1 VAGVLTIARLGY
13 GAIYAE
19 GLLMQYMNLRPSQ
32 VILDPENPRL
42 PDGTSDD
49 REAINRLIDE
59 GLVGL
64 ARDIARTGQTNP
76 AELPIAV
83 KEGSKYLVLEGNRRF
98 AALKLL
104 KDPDLAYEDE
114 QQKAFRRAAL
124 LGTPPKTVYA
134 LVLSSREEADHWI
147 VLRHT
152 GENNGVGIKRWSASQ
167 TATHR
172 RRANKSIDSGTLRS
186 IVIADQLEEAYAN
199 DEQIVTLVRR
209 LRREKL
215 TNIGRFFSP
224 DVLDRLQFTL
234 SIDNNSSLQTR
245 TLLVHHSA
253 QQLRDFFVWALTYI
267 LDNSVDAYKNRAIRQ
282 NALTSAANV
291 LPPIADSS
299 AEPFRL
305 VDGPALAENE
315 SAQQPTEEDPAS
327 GARDDGGESSSTR
340 GGSTDQN
347 SSSEQGRAS
356 TETPSGSDSD
366 EQAARTRKRD
376 ARPER
381 YILQDLKLPN
391 QPQRVQ
397 QLLRECRSLNL
408 EEFPGIACVMM
419 RVMVELSVSS
429 PDALALTSESETSTL
444 RNKIIA
450 ALKVLDPD
458 IDDSRKRDR
467 ELAQAYI
474 EASELGVQ
482 YLNGFVHNPA
492 VRPDQHLARRFS
504 SAFRPLLARL
514 DEKL

>member
-1 VAGVLTIARLGY
+1 
-13 GAIYAE
+13 
-19 GLLMQYMNLRPSQ
+19 MPYMNLRPSQ
-32 VILDPENPRL
+32 VNLDPQNPRL

-64 ARDIARTGQTNP
+64 ARDIAKTGQTNP

-83 KEGSKYLVLEGNRRF
+83 KEGSKYLILEGNRRF

-104 KDPDLAYEDE
+104 KDPDLAYEEE

-124 LGTPPKTVYA
+124 LGAPPKTVYA
-134 LVLSSREEADHWI
+134 LVLSSREEADRWI

-172 RRANKSIDSGTLRS
+172 RRANKSIDSGTMRS
-186 IVIADQLEEAYAN
+186 IIIADQLEEAYAS

-224 DVLDRLQFTL
+224 DILDRLQFTL
-234 SIDNNSSLQTR
+234 SIDENSSLQTK
-245 TLLVHHSA
+245 TLLVHHSV

-267 LDNSVDAYKNRAIRQ
+267 LNNSVDSYKNKEIRRK
-282 NALTSAANV
+282 ALTSAANL
-291 LPPIADSS
+291 LPPLADSS

-305 VDGPALAENE
+305 VDGPTPADNE
-315 SAQQPTEEDPAS
+315 STQQPTEEDPAQ
-327 GARDDGGESSSTR
+327 GARDDESASSSTR
-340 GGSTDQN
+340 GGSTDR
-347 SSSEQGRAS
+347 SSSSKQGQAT
-356 TETPSGSDSD
+356 TETPSNRDND
-366 EQAARTRKRD
+366 EEAARTKRRD

-391 QPQRVQ
+391 HPQRVQ
-397 QLLRECRSLNL
+397 QLLMECRALNL
-408 EEFPGIACVMM
+408 EEFPGIACVMI
-419 RVMVELSVSS
+419 RVIVELSVSS
-429 PDALALTSESETSTL
+429 PDALALTGESEASTL
-444 RNKIIA
+444 KKKIIA

-458 IDDSRKRDR
+458 IEDSRKRDR
-467 ELAQAYI
+467 ELAQAYM
-474 EASELGVQ
+474 EASDLGVQ

>member
-1 VAGVLTIARLGY
+1 
-13 GAIYAE
+13 
-19 GLLMQYMNLRPSQ
+19 MQYMNLRPPQ

-49 REAINRLIDE
+49 REAINRLIDD
-59 GLVGL
+59 GLIGL
-64 ARDIARTGQTNP
+64 ARDIAKTGQTNP

-104 KDPDLAYEDE
+104 KDPDLAYEEE

-124 LGTPPKTVYA
+124 LGTPPKTVFT

-152 GENNGVGIKRWSASQ
+152 GENNGVGVKRWSASQ

-172 RRANKSIDSGTLRS
+172 RRANKSIDSGTMRS
-186 IVIADQLEEAYAN
+186 IVIADQLEEAYAT
-199 DEQIVTLVRR
+199 DGQIVALVRR

-224 DVLDRLQFTL
+224 DVLHRLQFALAVDDT
-234 SIDNNSSLQTR
+234 SSLQTR

-253 QQLRDFFVWALTYI
+253 QQLRGLFIWALTYI
-267 LDNSVDAYKNRAIRQ
+267 LDNSVDAYKNEAIRQ
-282 NALTSAANV
+282 NALRSAAHL
-291 LPPIADSS
+291 LPPLADSS

-305 VDGPALAENE
+305 VDGPAPLAKKPT
-315 SAQQPTEEDPAS
+315 QPTGEDSAS
-327 GARDDGGESSSTR
+327 GARDEASESSGTR
-340 GGSTDQN
+340 GGSTDRG
-347 SSSEQGRAS
+347 SSSEQGKAS
-356 TETPSGSDSD
+356 TETSSVGDND
-366 EQAARTRKRD
+366 DDAARTKKRD

-381 YILQDLKLPN
+381 YILQDLRLPN
-391 QPQRVQ
+391 HPQRVQ
-397 QLLRECRSLNL
+397 QLLKECRAINL
-408 EEFPGIACVMM
+408 EESPGIACVML
-419 RVMVELSVSS
+419 RVIVELSVSS
-429 PDALALTSESETSTL
+429 SDALALTGDSEASSL
-444 RNKIIA
+444 KNKIIS
-450 ALKVLDPD
+450 ALKVLDPQIED
-458 IDDSRKRDR
+458 QRKRDR
-467 ELAQAYI
+467 ELAQAYL

-492 VRPDQHLARRFS
+492 VYPDQHLARRFS
-504 SAFRPLLARL
+504 AAFRPLLARL